1 MDTTLFGKE
10 QLLVET
16 ALNKSNE
23 TFNCFF
29 LVRTVS
35 DDANVCSAH
44 NAERK
49 NAEK

>member
-35 DDANVCSAH
+35 ESGRAADMWRIKRAA
-44 NAERK
+44 A
-49 NAEK
+49 